1 MTSSCEEPPFG
12 LAAFKK
18 FQTSV
23 VQRLM
28 PPASLLTIY
37 QALLWSSLVQSI
49 LPAQIAFEDAAEVA
63 LVFDHW

>member
-1 MTSSCEEPPFG
+1 MTSSCEVPPFG

-18 FQTSV
+18 FQTCL

-37 QALLWSSLVQSI
+37 QALVLLMEQFGPVNLTCTDSI
-49 LPAQIAFEDAAEVA
+49 
-63 LVFDHW
+63 